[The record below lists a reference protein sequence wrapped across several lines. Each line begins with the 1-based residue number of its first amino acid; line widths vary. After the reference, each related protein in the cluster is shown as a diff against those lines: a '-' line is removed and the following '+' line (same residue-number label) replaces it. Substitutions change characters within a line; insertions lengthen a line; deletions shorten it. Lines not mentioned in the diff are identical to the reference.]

1 MIEVDSQTR
10 FSSYLKRAAS
20 LVQCASPRLQK
31 NQQETYGN
39 NSSNRSQNR
48 GRNRSCGGRSR
59 GFNRDLNGSLSTGL
73 SSHQMS
79 VCRQLYNEFNHTTH
93 GSPQK
98 F

>member
-1 MIEVDSQTR
+1 
-10 FSSYLKRAAS
+10 
-20 LVQCASPRLQK
+20 
-31 NQQETYGN
+31 
-39 NSSNRSQNR
+39 
-48 GRNRSCGGRSR
+48 
-59 GFNRDLNGSLSTGL
+59 LNGSLSTGL